1 MWLVCSRRMRTSLD
15 FLPRPAREFPSSATL
30 SSWSKGGGE
39 LLASQE
45 TNGSASRL
53 IGGLAMPQSEGGR
66 RRGRARKMTHDPMH
80 PAPEPDRLRQ
90 ATRCGARTRS
100 GRPCQSPAVTGRRR
114 CRMHGGARLR
124 WTEGIAQWQL
134 QAWPVQRR
142 RGRLPKLVEAAD
154 TRSEGVD
161 QDTAYPERSVTST
174 ISPTLGHDACT
185 PVPPLVG

>member
-114 CRMHGGARLR
+114 CRMHGGAPGSGGPKGSRNGNYKHGRYSADAVAFRSWLR
-124 WTEGIAQWQL
+124 QQIREVRALTKTL
-134 QAWPVQRR
+134 RTL
-142 RGRLPKLVEAAD
+142 RGR
-154 TRSEGVD
+154 
-161 QDTAYPERSVTST
+161 
-174 ISPTLGHDACT
+174 
-185 PVPPLVG
+185 